1 VLEKDREGR
10 TWKDGTR
17 KSGMEMEV
25 VFAIFK
31 ACRNPAELDNWT
43 MIIGMS

>member
-1 VLEKDREGR
+1 
-10 TWKDGTR
+10 
-17 KSGMEMEV
+17 MEMEV